1 MSLTVRPGEF
11 VVIVGASGA
20 GKSTLLRTI
29 NGLVRPDSGQVLV
42 GGRDISALRGKEL
55 RRLRRGIGLIF
66 QDFNLVERAAVLTNV
81 LTGRLGYLPAWQTV
95 LGIFP
100 PADVA
105 MARQALDR
113 LGLAD
118 RPLPS
123 SGAQR
128 RTKRRVSARAWS
140 AAAHHPGRRTG
151 GNWIRRDILGWFR
164 RINEQENIT
173 VIVNLHDIGLAAEFD
188 GRLVG
193 IREENVRQ
201 AGVPGYKQTFAR
213 ITGVPWRR
221 LAMRR
226 INLLVVLAVLLVSAW
241 HIGLD
246 VRRIWLGLPD
256 MGAAGAD
263 GLARW
268 SYATEAAAVLL
279 KPENGGGGALLG
291 TVWSALAVPR
301 RPTLPPAV
309 RAIRV
314 LLAGVRT
321 IPHVVW
327 AALLVTVFSISRGAG
342 RWPDHHRR
350 QCGGQLLSE

>member
-1 MSLTVRPGEF
+1 MSGTTLELRRVSKTFPGGIRALDNVSLTVRPGEF

-118 RPLPS
+118 KTFAKAAEL
-123 SGAQR
+123 SGGQ
-128 RTKRRVSARAWS
+128 KQRVSIARALVQQPHTILADEPVAS
-140 AAAHHPGRRTG
+140 LDPPTA
-151 GNWIRRDILGWFR
+151 RDILGWFR
-164 RINEQENIT
+164 RINEQEGIT
-173 VIVNLHDIGLAAEFD
+173 VIVNLHDIGLAAEFG

-193 IREENVRQ
+193 MREGKIVHDGPASQ
-201 AGVPGYKQTFAR
+201 VDKQTFAR
-213 ITGVPWRR
+213 IYRR
-221 LAMRR
+221 SLEE
-226 INLLVVLAVLLVSAW
+226 
-241 HIGLD
+241 IGH
-246 VRRIWLGLPD
+246 
-256 MGAAGAD
+256 AAD
-263 GLARW
+263 
-268 SYATEAAAVLL
+268 
-279 KPENGGGGALLG
+279 
-291 TVWSALAVPR
+291 
-301 RPTLPPAV
+301 
-309 RAIRV
+309 
-314 LLAGVRT
+314 
-321 IPHVVW
+321 
-327 AALLVTVFSISRGAG
+327 
-342 RWPDHHRR
+342 
-350 QCGGQLLSE
+350 